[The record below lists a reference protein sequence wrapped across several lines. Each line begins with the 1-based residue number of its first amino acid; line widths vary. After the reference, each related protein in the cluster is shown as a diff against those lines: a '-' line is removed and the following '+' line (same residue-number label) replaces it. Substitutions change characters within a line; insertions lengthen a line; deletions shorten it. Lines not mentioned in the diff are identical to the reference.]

1 MSTSESESEF
11 DDDIDNIMQ
20 EVFGGLEGITDCD
33 KESAEQIEN
42 METDQ

>member
-20 EVFGGLEGITDCD
+20 EVFGGLGITDCD